1 MNSHA
6 YPLLFSPLTIG
17 ERTLRNRI
25 VMAPHGVSFLGGYG
39 SSIDRVI
46 DYHVER
52 AKGGAAMIVMSNF
65 VMPRSWKELGDWGG
79 NLSTTS
85 FGTLDMANDASLL
98 PAYSRLAKEVQ
109 EEGALFVAQLNA
121 TGRQYYSTGMTNFGV
136 PLLAPSPLP
145 CPRTRQIPREMT
157 KFDIEELLDAFGDA
171 ASNLQKA
178 GADGVEL
185 LAAQGY
191 LLSEFLS
198 PHTNLRTDDYGGNA
212 ENRMRIVVEAVEAIR
227 SRAGSG
233 FIVGIRLNGHDYA
246 PGGLTVSDTSEIARW
261 IAKKGSV
268 DYLHVSGM
276 TYLQYPGWI
285 AGFEA
290 PEALFS
296 ESAGEIRKA
305 ASPIPVC
312 VTSRIGSP
320 SVAEAVLSTGR
331 ADLVGM
337 ARALIA
343 DPELPSKAL
352 HGRSNDIRVCTYSNQ
367 SCSMGQTLGRGVA
380 CMQNV
385 AVGKEAQLGIGKMRR
400 AERAKRVLVV
410 GGGPAGLAAAR
421 VAAERG
427 HDVSLYEKN
436 IALGGQNRMTERIS
450 SRGGFAEVT
459 RWQESQLR
467 KSKVQ
472 IVLNSNVTA
481 KFVRDENPD
490 AVIIATGSRPVRSGY
505 SSFRP
510 DVAFLPG
517 SDQDNV
523 LTVFDVFSTPDRIG
537 RRVLLVDDDPH
548 FAGVYTAEFLAEQ
561 GHEVQIIT
569 PQLHAG
575 RELHIN
581 FIPNL
586 YHRLA
591 ELGIAVMPSRLAI
604 SIEGDRMVSIDR
616 FTGQAHTSE
625 TFDTFILST
634 GNEVVDTLYQDLL
647 GQVSELH
654 RIGDCVA
661 PRKIDD
667 AILDGERAA
676 WML

>member
-1 MNSHA
+1 MNSQS
-6 YPLLFSPLTIG
+6 YPLLFSPLTLG
-17 ERTLRNRI
+17 SRTLRNRI

-39 SSIDRVI
+39 NAIDRVI

-52 AKGGAAMIVMSNF
+52 ARGGAAMIVMSNF
-65 VMPRSWKELGDWGG
+65 VMPRSWKELGNWGG

-85 FGTLDMANDASLL
+85 FGTLDMADDASLL
-98 PAYSRLAKEVQ
+98 SAYSRLAKAIQ
-109 EEGALFVAQLNA
+109 DEGALFVSQLNA
-121 TGRQYYSTGMTNFGV
+121 TGRQYYSTGMTNFGI
-136 PLLAPSPLP
+136 PLLAPSSLP

-157 KFDIEELLDAFGDA
+157 KFDIAELLDAFGDA

-198 PHTNLRTDDYGGNA
+198 PHTNRRTDEYGGNA
-212 ENRMRIVVEAVEAIR
+212 ENRMRIVVEAIEAIR
-227 SRAGSG
+227 SRVGSS
-233 FIVGIRLNGHDYA
+233 FIVGIRMNGQDYA
-246 PGGLTVSDTSEIARW
+246 PGGLTVSETSEIARRLT
-261 IAKKGSV
+261 AKGHV

-276 TYLQYPGWI
+276 TYLQYPAWI
-285 AGFEA
+285 ADFNA
-290 PEALFS
+290 AEALFS
-296 ESAGEIRKA
+296 EAAGEIRKS
-305 ASPIPVC
+305 ASPVPVC

-320 SVAEAVLSTGR
+320 AVAEEVLTTGR
-331 ADLVGM
+331 ADLIGM

-352 HGRSNDIRVCTYSNQ
+352 RGQSEDIRVCTYSNQ
-367 SCSMGQTLGRGVA
+367 SCSMGQSLGRGVA

-400 AERAKRVLVV
+400 ANRAKKVLVV

-427 HDVSLYEKN
+427 HDVALYEKGA
-436 IALGGQNRMTERIS
+436 ALGGQNRMTARIPG
-450 SRGGFAEVT
+450 RRGFAEVT

-467 KSKVQ
+467 KSRIK
-472 IVLNSNVTA
+472 IVLDSNIGA
-481 KFVRDENPD
+481 EFVRNENPD
-490 AVIIATGSRPVRSGY
+490 AVIIATGSRPIRSGY

-523 LTVFDVFSTPDRIG
+523 LTVFDVFSTPERIG
-537 RRVLLVDDDPH
+537 KRVLLLDDDPH
-548 FAGVYTAEFLAEQ
+548 FSGVYTAEFLATV

-569 PQLHAG
+569 PQLYAG

-591 ELGIAVMPSRLAI
+591 ELRITVAPGRLAT

-616 FTGQAHTSE
+616 FTGQSHSSE
-625 TFDTFILST
+625 AFDTFVLST
-634 GNEVVDTLYQDLL
+634 GNEVVNTLYQELL
-647 GQVSELH
+647 GQVSELY